1 MTDQP
6 QSPYDPY
13 AREPFP
19 GRPEPRDPDTQV
31 WQGPTHQDHAHGATP
46 PPSAAWSSAD
56 TAHLPLQA
64 PLPPEQPARHGQHGQ
79 HSGAAQYGQHGQTP
93 PHGQTAPHGQHGRA
107 ARYGQHG
114 QAAPPVPPAA
124 PYTSYTSYDPDTT
137 HVRARP
143 GHAEPPARPHSPAP
157 APAPATDTAP
167 GAGQHAAPLTPAQR
181 ARAAGES
188 PIIAPGLQPAL
199 LTAALAALIALAAP
213 LHQAVLAVPVV
224 LLQAVTAAGWFRLN
238 GMWPARQGIALAFA
252 GGLTADIA
260 LLATGPGDA
269 ATVGIGT
276 LGVWFPLVLILQ
288 LRNRG
293 SSDERLYALTAGLA
307 SSALAIVAAGHLAA
321 AAHSVTAVVAGAV
334 AVAAATVVRA
344 LPLPAAVSYAAALAA
359 AVAAGLGAGLFAD
372 AGGPGALLGAVAG
385 VCALV
390 GLRVASY
397 DYPSRFVHMTAGVA
411 LPLAVAAP
419 AVYVLSRAIG

>member
-137 HVRARP
+137 HV
-143 GHAEPPARPHSPAP
+143 
-157 APAPATDTAP
+157 
-167 GAGQHAAPLTPAQR
+167 
-181 ARAAGES
+181 
-188 PIIAPGLQPAL
+188 
-199 LTAALAALIALAAP
+199 
-213 LHQAVLAVPVV
+213 
-224 LLQAVTAAGWFRLN
+224 
-238 GMWPARQGIALAFA
+238 
-252 GGLTADIA
+252 
-260 LLATGPGDA
+260 
-269 ATVGIGT
+269 
-276 LGVWFPLVLILQ
+276 
-288 LRNRG
+288 
-293 SSDERLYALTAGLA
+293 
-307 SSALAIVAAGHLAA
+307 
-321 AAHSVTAVVAGAV
+321 
-334 AVAAATVVRA
+334 
-344 LPLPAAVSYAAALAA
+344 
-359 AVAAGLGAGLFAD
+359 
-372 AGGPGALLGAVAG
+372 
-385 VCALV
+385 
-390 GLRVASY
+390 
-397 DYPSRFVHMTAGVA
+397 
-411 LPLAVAAP
+411 
-419 AVYVLSRAIG
+419 